1 MACLRFKILKYYFMK
16 PIKTLF
22 FLLAIALIGCAEK
35 EHPSFT
41 EADLVLIP
49 QPRSLELHSG
59 SFEITPETQFVIA
72 EDSLEVLTGILND
85 LLVRSAGFTLG
96 VTSEKTSNSIQL
108 KRNDTLESEAYSLK
122 VTNEKVTLGA
132 NSKLGFVY
140 GLETIRQLLPKEIE
154 STSEVSDLALYIP
167 NVSIDDAPQ
176 YPYRG
181 SHLDVSRHFF
191 GKEYIKK
198 HLDRMA
204 FLKLNTFH
212 FHLVDDQGWRIEI
225 KKYPKL
231 TEVGGFRVD
240 QENKHWNARTPNDPD
255 DEATFGGFYTQED
268 IKEIVAYAKE
278 KGIRVIPEI
287 EMPAHVMSAIAAY
300 PWLSCKE
307 EPIAVPSGGVWP
319 ITDIYCAGK
328 ESTFEFL
335 EDVLTEV
342 MELFPGEYIHAGGDE
357 ATKTDWETCPHCQ
370 KRMREEGLA
379 NTGELQSYFMKRIEK
394 FLSAH
399 NRTLIGWDE
408 ILEGGLPQKATVMSW
423 RGFEGGWE
431 ATKAGHDVIM
441 TPVSHMYFD
450 YYQGSPDYEPV
461 AFNAFL
467 PLEKVYAFSPVVDS
481 MSVEQKKHV
490 LGGQANLWSEYI
502 PTEAHSEYM
511 LFPRLTAA
519 AEVLWS
525 PEEKQDW
532 QNYAQRVRKMMQ
544 RFDVMEINYAK
555 SAFAIQPESEIDLE
569 TGKITVALK
578 SEFPETEIHYVL
590 DDAELTSESKVY
602 EAPITIDSTTRV
614 KAAVFEN
621 GKQMGDA
628 MNKFFDFHQGV
639 AKPVTYKFDYNAS
652 YASTGA
658 TALVDV
664 LRGSKY
670 FKDGRWQGW
679 INNPAVVTIDLQELK
694 DVQQVVV
701 GTLEEQGTGIYFP
714 EEVKVEVSQDR
725 ANFQQVAQTTRDY
738 QPNPGA
744 KIENFKLDFEAQQAQ
759 YIRVSIQPLTKT
771 PKGGGAWLFV
781 DEILVN

>member
-1 MACLRFKILKYYFMK
+1 MK
-16 PIKTLF
+16 LIKTLF
-22 FLLAIALIGCAEK
+22 FFFSIALLGCAES
-35 EHPSFT
+35 ENPSFT

-49 QPRSLELHSG
+49 QPKSLELHSG
-59 SFEITPETQFVIA
+59 SFEITRETRFVIA
-72 EDSLEVLTGILND
+72 NDSLKELTGIIND
-85 LLVRSAGFTLG
+85 LLSNSAGYSLD
-96 VTSEKTSNSIQL
+96 VASEETANSIQL
-108 KRNDTLESEAYSLK
+108 SINSELEEEAYTLE
-122 VTNEKVTLGA
+122 VTAEKVLLEA

-140 GLETIRQLLPKEIE
+140 GLETIRQLLPKEVE
-154 STSEVSDLALYIP
+154 SKTQVSDLALFIP
-167 NVSIDDAPQ
+167 NVSINDAPQ

-231 TEVGGFRVD
+231 TEVGAYRVD
-240 QENKHWNARTPNDPD
+240 QEDKHWNARTKNDP
-255 DEATFGGFYTQED
+255 EEKGTYGGFYTQED
-268 IKEIVAYAKE
+268 IKEIVAYAQA

-300 PWLSCKE
+300 PWLSCTD

-319 ITDIYCAGK
+319 ITDIYCPGK
-328 ESTFEFL
+328 ETTFEFL

-342 MELFPGEYIHAGGDE
+342 MALFPGEYIHAGGDE
-357 ATKTDWETCPHCQ
+357 ATRTNWETCPSCQ
-370 KRMREEGLA
+370 KLMREEGLA
-379 NTGELQSYFMKRIEK
+379 DTGELQSYFMKRIEK
-394 FLSAH
+394 FLSEH

-423 RGFEGGWE
+423 RGFQGGWE

-450 YYQGSPDYEPV
+450 YYQGSPDHEPV

-467 PLEKVYAFSPVVDS
+467 PLEKVYEFSPVVDS
-481 MSVEQKKHV
+481 MSIEQKKHV
-490 LGGQANLWSEYI
+490 LGGQANLWAEYI

-511 LFPRLTAA
+511 LFPRLTAL

-525 PEEKQDW
+525 PKEKIDW
-532 QNYAQRVRKMMQ
+532 QNYTQRVRKMMQ

-555 SAFAIQPESEIDLE
+555 SAFAVQQESAIDLE
-569 TGKITVALK
+569 TGEITVALH
-578 SEFPETEIHYVL
+578 SEFLDTEIRYVL
-590 DDAELTSESKVY
+590 GEAELTP
-602 EAPITIDSTTRV
+602 EADIYQTPLKIDSTTRV

-621 GKQMGDA
+621 GKQMGDT
-628 MNKFFDFHQGV
+628 MNKFFDFHQAV
-639 AKPVTYKFDYNAS
+639 AKPVTYKFEYSAS
-652 YASTGA
+652 YPSTGE

-679 INNPAVVTIDLQELK
+679 INNPAVVMIDLQKLK
-694 DVQQVVV
+694 EVQQVVV

-714 EEVKVEVSQDR
+714 EELKVEVSQDGT
-725 ANFQQVAQTTRDY
+725 NFQQVAVTTRDY
-738 QPNPGA
+738 QTNPGA
-744 KIENFKLDFEAQQAQ
+744 KIENFKLDFKKQQAQ
-759 YIRVSIQPLTKT
+759 YLRVTIKPLSET